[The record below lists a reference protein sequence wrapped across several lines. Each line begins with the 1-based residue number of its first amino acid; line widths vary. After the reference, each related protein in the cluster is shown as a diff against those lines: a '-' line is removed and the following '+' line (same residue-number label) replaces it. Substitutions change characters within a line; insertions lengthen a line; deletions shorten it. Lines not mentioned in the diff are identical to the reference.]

1 MKFRHLQKSAHYKL
15 NGCFKLVNFWW
26 IFKMTWASQP
36 VKNCDIFLYLCDFQE
51 ATRGS
56 LRGGDFLDFS
66 WGIMPQ
72 DYGVFWMVSV
82 SNFAKQGFLVCIL
95 LRSTC
100 ATNRLVPIPP
110 PFWKVSHDKIY
121 EGYGQ
126 VLFII
131 DKCQWTKGCG
141 RHVNETMLSL
151 LRIMLHYSFVSVG
164 WQVIGHGH
172 VTFT

>member
-100 ATNRLVPIPP
+100 ATNRLVPIPL
-110 PFWKVSHDKIY
+110 PFRKVSHVR
-121 EGYGQ
+121 Q
-126 VLFII
+126 NV
-131 DKCQWTKGCG
+131 W
-141 RHVNETMLSL
+141 R
-151 LRIMLHYSFVSVG
+151 LRPGFVYH
-164 WQVIGHGH
+164 WQVSMNQRLWEACEWDYAIIITYN
-172 VTFT
+172 VTL